1 MTSDAKIEAYAKNN
15 ALEQDGAVLS
25 DDDLQKT
32 IDALKEMTPEQ
43 LNYLTRNTAEP
54 T

>member
-1 MTSDAKIEAYAKNN
+1 MTSDAKIEAYAKNHAAEN
-15 ALEQDGAVLS
+15 GAALSE
-25 DDDLQKT
+25 DDLQKT

-43 LNYLTRNTAEP
+43 LSYLTRNTAEP

>member
-15 ALEQDGAVLS
+15 ATENGAVLS
-25 DDDLQKT
+25 EDDLKKT

>member
-1 MTSDAKIEAYAKNN
+1 MTSDAVIEAYIKSTAPN
-15 ALEQDGAVLS
+15 EGVELS
-25 DDDLQKT
+25 DSELKDAV
-32 IDALKEMTPEQ
+32 DALKEMTPEQ

>member
-15 ALEQDGAVLS
+15 ATENGAALS
-25 DDDLQKT
+25 EDELKNT
-32 IDALKEMTPEQ
+32 VDALKKMTPEQ
-43 LNYLTRNTAEP
+43 LSYLTRNTAEP